1 VPYTLKLMK
10 KRGQLQISFGMIF
23 SIIIIIALVAT
34 AFYVI
39 TYFLNLSKCTQ
50 ILSFYQNL
58 DDRVKR
64 AWAADIVQ
72 ETFSGNLPRGI
83 ESVCLGNLTQ
93 DFGDYETERQSF
105 SRFYRN
111 SENNIFLFP
120 TEEACG
126 KEGGS
131 FNLKKAR
138 ADSFFCLP
146 VSDGKASIQLA
157 KGSLDALVRLES
169 P

>member
-1 VPYTLKLMK
+1 MK
-10 KRGQLQISFGMIF
+10 KRGQLEISFGMIF
-23 SIIIIIALVAT
+23 SIIIVIALVAT

-39 TYFLNLSKCTQ
+39 TFFLNVGKCTQ
-50 ILSFYQNL
+50 IANFYQNL
-58 DDRVKR
+58 DDRVDK
-64 AWAADIVQ
+64 AWGADIVQ
-72 ETFSGNLPRGI
+72 ETFSGNLPKGI

-93 DFGDYETERQSF
+93 GFAGYETERQSLNT
-105 SRFYRN
+105 FYRH

-131 FNLKKAR
+131 FNLKRAQ

-146 VSDGKASIQLA
+146 VSEGKASIQLA
-157 KGSLDALVRLES
+157 KGSFDALVRLES